1 MDLIA
6 RHLNTTENMQ
16 TESNG
21 LPNIAPAVV
30 AFQISGNFLST
41 VSTRFALC
49 RFINNWATVK
59 QFDKM
64 CFEDYGHREKKTFH
78 EINQNGCERG

>member
-21 LPNIAPAVV
+21 LPNIAPATA
-30 AFQISGNFLST
+30 AFQMSGNFLST
-41 VSTRFALC
+41 VSTRFACCTL
-49 RFINNWATVK
+49 FTSIFEHVAMNAVP
-59 QFDKM
+59 FDKM
-64 CFEDYGHREKKTFH
+64 WLGL
-78 EINQNGCERG
+78 